1 MEAVVQFFE
10 KQADVA
16 VAFLYGSR
24 ARGRAQAAAASD
36 WDFALSFADEWPTR
50 LDRLARLERLKSE
63 LAVVLGGAD
72 VAIDL
77 VDLRRAPIGL
87 CITVAEE
94 GRILKG
100 QRSLELFRF
109 YQRAWSAQEE
119 FHFRKAHGL

>member
-1 MEAVVQFFE
+1 MQRAVDFFE
-10 KQADVA
+10 SQSDVA

-24 ARGRAQAAAASD
+24 AREEKSPSD
-36 WDFALSFADEWPTR
+36 WDFALCFNGEFSSQ

-63 LAVVLGGAD
+63 LAKRLGSPAER
-72 VAIDL
+72 IDL
-77 VDLRRAPIGL
+77 VDLRRAPMGL

-94 GRILKG
+94 GCILKG
-100 QRSLELFRF
+100 HRSLDLFRF